1 MATLPCLV
9 CRVLFTSSET
19 AVLVEGVECR
29 LAEMETLHFIKGTCK
44 DGGQGLSSSVWFYFL
59 GANTWE
65 GEEGEEG
72 RGRVRALPGF
82 VSTK

>member
-1 MATLPCLV
+1 MATLPSLV

-19 AVLVEGVECR
+19 AVLVEGVESR

-44 DGGQGLSSSVWFYFL
+44 DGGQGLSSIFFFFFL
-59 GANTWE
+59 GVNTWV

-82 VSTK
+82 VPTK